1 MSIFKNRNNW
11 RTAGTWIL
19 LMVLFMMQLLVYTWC
34 RVQCV
39 RVGYEISQESD
50 NYQKLISIQNSLK
63 IELERLKSPQRIA
76 SIAQYQLGM
85 ITPTS
90 QQTRMIAVHET
101 H

>member
-1 MSIFKNRNNW
+1 MSIFKNGNNW
-11 RTAGTWIL
+11 RTTATWIFLMTL
-19 LMVLFMMQLLVYTWC
+19 LVMQLLVYTWS

-39 RVGYEISQESD
+39 RVGYEISRETE
-50 NYQKLISIQNSLK
+50 NYQKLTGIQNTLT

-76 SIAQYQLGM
+76 SIAQYQFGM

-90 QQTRMIAVHET
+90 QQIRMIAVHET

>member
-1 MSIFKNRNNW
+1 MNIFKSGNNW
-11 RTAGTWIL
+11 RITGAWIL
-19 LMVLFMMQLLVYTWC
+19 LMTLFIMQLLVYTWT

-39 RVGYEISQESD
+39 QVGYEIAQETD
-50 NYQKLISIQNSLK
+50 TYQKLMGIQNTLK

-90 QQTRMIAVHET
+90 QHIRMIAVHET